1 MQRNARGDFCAAT
14 AEGGGTHPTAFSKV
28 YSTPVN
34 PVRLNPTTF
43 LAAPQQGI
51 INSSSGSFVK
61 FTSSPLTKSNG
72 AVRRSSIKQMRYDA
86 LRPTQLETSWHS
98 RSFSEHSYLNPSF
111 RPQVSFNDSP
121 TIIPTSLS
129 TLSIQQSDYQW
140 TPSGYVKE
148 VQSEPLKRRASQSH
162 ALPHV
167 SSVYTTAGNM
177 ISAMAQLQ
185 SKGPRSPTK
194 RMSFS
199 RRSSDDDS
207 SGITFQMFV
216 NGVKQSGLMSNSDAI
231 KRRLLEDYELNRQKE
246 VEFNEASLTST
257 GPPYPTLPYFE
268 ELTSLQSQRGI
279 ATNTLDRHRSLRKH
293 SQIGTVYIPSQPV
306 DSSMTRSEYN
316 DRIMDYRGNSTV
328 ASRVVTGGRGGGG
341 FNDYSSGGSIS
352 AVTSPTISR
361 GLIKPT
367 EHASPNSVIEELQSR
382 FQNSTRSKEKRPIL
396 KNAPV
401 NADYVTPVYQRRI
414 ATAGIA
420 TTTLASRPHHQS
432 ELVLP
437 TTTAASFEQPLRSI
451 NMASTV
457 RLDPDPNGTLRATE
471 GSDYRGGP
479 SFRRLQTLYGTNI
492 NQKRFPSD
500 NALDMTYLEGKPQQ
514 PSPLRP
520 RFFVSGRKA
529 GTVKIQVRSRSE
541 QASPTNG
548 PPSSPRQ
555 AFRVA
560 SAGGG
565 GGLRGGSGVTFDD
578 RIRSKQVILPQA
590 APIPSQASSRRP
602 NTSSS
607 VDGPQTEDDENLVL
621 PSVREIIRQ
630 VEEMTLKNSS
640 AHNSTTSLSRHPYY
654 SYQQSASPG
663 SSQHMSRS
671 IARPMNAEQYG
682 GAANRSQSASSILTN
697 GGGLPKL
704 MNHDGGYH
712 GSGSNPDDFYAN
724 SFSQGY
730 ATTRRGDLDS
740 DGRRN
745 ATNSAFH
752 IPRKGEQITNLPQ
765 DYQKLL
771 EAFLEQR
778 RQIQRLRKEIMDKDR
793 LIASLEKDIHMY
805 EPWR

>member
-1 MQRNARGDFCAAT
+1 MQKSARGNFCAET
-14 AEGGGTHPTAFSKV
+14 AGGETHPTVFSKV

-34 PVRLNPTTF
+34 PVRLNSTTF
-43 LAAPQQGI
+43 LAASQQGI

-61 FTSSPLTKSNG
+61 FTSSPLTKSDG

-86 LRPTQLETSWHS
+86 RRPTELETSWHS

-140 TPSGYVKE
+140 TPSGYVQE
-148 VQSEPLKRRASQSH
+148 VQSEPLKRRASQSN

-167 SSVYTTAGNM
+167 SSVSKTAGNM
-177 ISAMAQLQ
+177 ILAMAQLQ
-185 SKGPRSPTK
+185 SKALRSPTK
-194 RMSFS
+194 SMSFL
-199 RRSSDDDS
+199 RRGSNDDS

-231 KRRLLEDYELNRQKE
+231 KRRLLEDYELNRRKE
-246 VEFNEASLTST
+246 VDFNEASLAST
-257 GPPYPTLPYFE
+257 GPPHPTLPYFK

-279 ATNTLDRHRSLRKH
+279 AASTLDRHRSLRKH

-341 FNDYSSGGSIS
+341 FSDYSSGGSIS

-367 EHASPNSVIEELQSR
+367 EHTSPNSVIEELQSR
-382 FQNSTRSKEKRPIL
+382 FQNSTRSREKRPIL
-396 KNAPV
+396 KNAPA

-414 ATAGIA
+414 ATAGTA

-451 NMASTV
+451 NTASTV

-471 GSDYRGGP
+471 GSGYRGGP

-514 PSPLRP
+514 PSPMRP
-520 RFFVSGRKA
+520 QFFVSGRKA

-541 QASPTNG
+541 HASPTNG

-565 GGLRGGSGVTFDD
+565 GGLGGGSGVTFDD

-590 APIPSQASSRRP
+590 VPISSQASSRGP
-602 NTSSS
+602 NTSFS
-607 VDGPQTEDDENLVL
+607 VDEPQTEDDENLVL

-654 SYQQSASPG
+654 SYQQPASPG
-663 SSQHMSRS
+663 PSQHMSRS
-671 IARPMNAEQYG
+671 IARPMDAEQYG
-682 GAANRSQSASSILTN
+682 GTANRSQSASSILTN
-697 GGGLPKL
+697 GGGHSKL
-704 MNHDGGYH
+704 INHDGGYH

-730 ATTRRGDLDS
+730 ATTRQGDLDS

-745 ATNSAFH
+745 ATNSAFY